1 MNDPETLPAV
11 QAPRPS
17 ALAVMAN
24 RFSVEPNKLLET
36 LKATVFRDAKS
47 NEQLMALVIVANE
60 HGLNPFT
67 RQIYAFPDKGGGIV
81 PVISIDGWISMM
93 TTHPAFDGIEFSFV
107 EGGDG
112 KPHSC
117 TATISVKGR
126 SKAVAVT
133 EYYGECFRNTDPWRS
148 MPRRMLRHKALIQC
162 CRVAFGFSGLD
173 PDEAESMEQRFANA
187 KPVFTPHPEI
197 AKALPFAPAPPLEA
211 PQAPETI
218 PTPATPQPRRGRPPG
233 TKNKTP
239 VETAPAP
246 TPPASVD
253 VSRQTEPP
261 AEDDV
266 PTDFPPPLTGL
277 TDAQTA
283 LAAWVEDHGC
293 EFGHF
298 IAAAIKNSWI
308 KDADSLTG
316 WADITD
322 ADATRLMANRAAVL
336 NQTLAAKG

>member
-1 MNDPETLPAV
+1 MNDNETLPTV

-173 PDEAESMEQRFANA
+173 PDEAESLEQRFANA

-211 PQAPETI
+211 PQAPEAT

-233 TKNKTP
+233 TKNKPP
-239 VETAPAP
+239 VETVAAP
-246 TPPASVD
+246 TPP
-253 VSRQTEPP
+253 P
-261 AEDDV
+261 AEPHDEV
-266 PTDFPPPLTGL
+266 TMCAPEPEPTGTNPVGL
-277 TDAQTA
+277 TQPQIDIM
-283 LAAWVEDHGC
+283 AWVEDHGC
-293 EFGHF
+293 AFPHF
-298 IAAAIKNSWI
+298 VAAATKNSWI

-316 WADITD
+316 WADISD